1 MSCSSNRPI
10 RGGCR
15 RIERHGTDATTAVI
29 DETVAMESRDLLI
42 VAVGQLVD
50 VDHVAS
56 VVLARLGLHPA
67 PPWAVV

>member
-1 MSCSSNRPI
+1 
-10 RGGCR
+10 
-15 RIERHGTDATTAVI
+15 VI